1 MAEPL
6 MKVLHV
12 LEATGGGT
20 RRHILDLLPA
30 LQARGVSCD
39 LIASPLRTSAFGND
53 ADWLRRRSVQV
64 FEVPMAR
71 GFSPAGDATALRQL
85 AAHLR
90 HKRYDVVHCHS
101 TKAGVLGRLA
111 RLSISRYIPLV
122 YTPHCI
128 AFDTGLPHR
137 QRRAARWTEALL
149 APLTSHFIAV
159 SQHENNTLRRA
170 GLCDADHVATIHNGV
185 DIAAFDALP
194 STERA
199 ELRLGQR
206 NFVIGCF
213 GRLTRQ
219 KNQAALLRTLPRVL
233 EAVPRARLLL
243 VGSGED
249 EHDLRALSQKLGI
262 AEFIT
267 WAGEVSEARPLY
279 ALCDVVAQPS
289 RWEGCPY
296 TVLEALAARRVVV
309 ARDVGGVDEIL
320 NDTGGVSYNIR
331 HGSDAELLTRWL
343 DTAAHD
349 ANWRHKTETNA
360 RRRVEEHFTLQHMVE
375 QTINVYEQNLRE

>member
-1 MAEPL
+1 MAGPV

-30 LQARGVSCD
+30 LQAYGVSCD
-39 LIASPLRTSAFGND
+39 LVASPLRTSAFGSD
-53 ADWLRRRSVQV
+53 AGWLRARGVKV

-71 GFSPAGDATALRQL
+71 GFSPSGDAIALRQL

-90 HKRYDVVHCHS
+90 HERYDVVHCHS
-101 TKAGVLGRLA
+101 TKAGLLGRLA
-111 RLSISRYIPLV
+111 RLSVARRTPLV

-137 QRRAARWTEALL
+137 QRRAARWMEALL

-159 SQHENNTLRRA
+159 SQHESNTLRRA
-170 GLCDADHVATIHNGV
+170 DLCKIDRVSTIHNGV
-185 DIAAFDALP
+185 DISAFDALP
-194 STERA
+194 LTERA
-199 ELRLGQR
+199 ELGLGQR
-206 NFVIGCF
+206 DFVIGCF
-213 GRLTRQ
+213 GRLTSQ
-219 KNQAALLRTLPRVL
+219 KNQAALLRALPRVL

-249 EHDLRALSQKLGI
+249 ESVLRALANNLGI
-262 AEFIT
+262 AECIT

-296 TVLEALAARRVVV
+296 TILEALAARRVVV
-309 ARDVGGVDEIL
+309 ARDVGGVEEIL
-320 NDTGGVSYNIR
+320 DDSYGVSYNTAHRPDVEHLAHWIV
-331 HGSDAELLTRWL
+331 E
-343 DTAAHD
+343 AAHD
-349 ANWRHKTETNA
+349 TDWRRNTETSA
-360 RRRVEEHFTLQHMVE
+360 RRRVEEDFTLKQMVE
-375 QTINVYEQNLRE
+375 QTIIVYEQSLEL

>member
-1 MAEPL
+1 

-12 LEATGGGT
+12 LEATSGGT

-39 LIASPLRTSAFGND
+39 LIASPLRTSVFGSD
-53 ADWLRRRSVQV
+53 ADWLRACGVRV
-64 FEVPMAR
+64 FEVPMVR
-71 GFSPAGDATALRQL
+71 GFSPADDATALRQL
-85 AAHLR
+85 AVHLR
-90 HKRYDVVHCHS
+90 RERYDVIHCHS
-101 TKAGVLGRLA
+101 TKAGLLGRLPRVA
-111 RLSISRYIPLV
+111 TSRKTPLV

-137 QRRAARWTEALL
+137 QRRAARWMEALL

-170 GLCDADHVATIHNGV
+170 GLCNFDRVSTIHNGV
-185 DIAAFDALP
+185 DVEAFDALP
-194 STERA
+194 RVERV
-199 ELRLGQR
+199 ELGLRPHD
-206 NFVIGCF
+206 FVIGCF

-219 KNQAALLRTLPRVL
+219 KNQAALLRALPRVL
-233 EAVPRARLLL
+233 EDMPRARLLL

-249 EHDLRALSQKLGI
+249 EAELRALAQKLGI
-262 AEFIT
+262 AECIT

-296 TVLEALAARRVVV
+296 TVLEAMAAQRFVV
-309 ARDVGGVDEIL
+309 ARDVGGVKEIL
-320 NDTGGVSYNIR
+320 DDVSGVCYNTR
-331 HGSDAELLTRWL
+331 HCSDMERLEQGIGQ
-343 DTAAHD
+343 AAHD
-349 ANWRHKTETNA
+349 KNWRHNTATNA
-360 RRRVEEHFTLQHMVE
+360 RRRVEEEFTLGQMVQ
-375 QTINVYEQNLRE
+375 QTISVYEQSREV